1 MKTSRIMVNNNLH
14 ITAMITTAL
23 LLLSLSGCA
32 TFQSPVSVSNEPQY
46 VGNASLVK
54 RPRLALVLSGGGLRG
69 FAHIG
74 VIKVLEANGIRP
86 DLIVGSSAG
95 AIVGA
100 LYASG
105 MTARELE
112 LASERMDMSLAS
124 DVAMPSLGIPWLRGE
139 LGLVRGEKLQQFVN
153 TEVKHRAIEN
163 FPIRF
168 GAVATNLHSGKP
180 ITFNVGNA
188 GLAARASSS
197 VPGLFTPPLIR
208 NHRYVDGQLT
218 SPVPVAAARALGA
231 QIVIAVDVIYPSSHA
246 EMTTPFSVMFQALT
260 IGAQHMKEAEL
271 KLADIVIRPAI
282 EPVGQLVFADRADLI
297 QLGAQA
303 TVNQLPQLRQVIAD
317 R

>member
-1 MKTSRIMVNNNLH
+1 MKVD
-14 ITAMITTAL
+14 
-23 LLLSLSGCA
+23 
-32 TFQSPVSVSNEPQY
+32 NEPAY
-46 VGNASLVK
+46 LAPSLEAP
-54 RPRLALVLSGGGLRG
+54 RPKIALVLSGGGIRG

-86 DLIVGSSAG
+86 DLIIGSSAG
-95 AIVGA
+95 AIIGT

-139 LGLVRGEKLQQFVN
+139 LGVIRGEKLQQFVN
-153 TEVKHRAIEN
+153 TEVKQRAIEH

-168 GAVATNLHSGKP
+168 GAVATNLQSGKP

-197 VPGLFTPPLIR
+197 IPGLFTPPLIR
-208 NHRYVDGQLT
+208 DHRYVDGQLT
-218 SPVPVAAARALGA
+218 CPVPVAAARALGA
-231 QIVIAVDVIYPSSHA
+231 EIVIAVDVTYPSSHA
-246 EMTTPFSVMFQALT
+246 EMRTPFSVMLQAFA
-260 IGAQHMKEAEL
+260 IGAQQIKEAEL
-271 KLADIVIRPAI
+271 MLADVVIHPDM
-282 EPVGQLVFADRADLI
+282 EPVGQLTFADRADLI
-297 QLGAQA
+297 RLGERE
-303 TVNQLPQLRQVIAD
+303 THNRLRRILQVIAD

>member
-1 MKTSRIMVNNNLH
+1 MKMPAGLAHGNWHS
-14 ITAMITTAL
+14 TALITTAL

-32 TFQSPVSVSNEPQY
+32 TFRPPVLVTNEPQY
-46 VGNASLVK
+46 IADTSPVN
-54 RPRLALVLSGGGLRG
+54 RPRLALVLSGGSLRG

-74 VIKVLEANGIRP
+74 VIKVLEENGIRP
-86 DLIVGSSAG
+86 DLIIGSSVG
-95 AIVGA
+95 AIVGV

-112 LASERMDMSLAS
+112 LASARMDMSLAS
-124 DVAMPSLGIPWLRGE
+124 DVAIPSLGIPWLRGE
-139 LGLVRGEKLQQFVN
+139 LGVVRGEKLQQFVN
-153 TEVKHRAIEN
+153 AEVKHRAIET

-168 GAVATNLHSGKP
+168 GAVATNLKSGKP

-197 VPGLFTPPLIR
+197 VPGLFTPPLIH

-218 SPVPVAAARALGA
+218 CPVPVAAARALGA
-231 QIVIAVDVIYPSSHA
+231 EIVIAVDVTYPSSHA
-246 EMTTPFSVMFQALT
+246 EMTTPFSVMFQAFT

-271 KLADIVIRPAI
+271 KLADIVIRPDI
-282 EPVGQLVFADRADLI
+282 EPVSQLTFADRADLI
-297 QLGAQA
+297 RLGEQAANSQLAR
-303 TVNQLPQLRQVIAD
+303 LLRVIAD